1 MADALPVLSAG
12 IAPSAHVRLQIAPV
26 ASSRRSRRGGG
37 RVRSAALL
45 LLEFRSAAVGAASL
59 IVGAVLGGT
68 MRLGARVQRVFAV
81 LLKGSVSG
89 VFHVPN
95 VEHGAPACPTTDLS
109 NSTTDVARMS

>member
-1 MADALPVLSAG
+1 MRASHPSPIGSTACAPRFPVF
-12 IAPSAHVRLQIAPV
+12 QIAPV

-68 MRLGARVQRVFAV
+68 MRLGARVQRVFAAMKEVV
-81 LLKGSVSG
+81 LSLVHARQIGMESVG
-89 VFHVPN
+89 
-95 VEHGAPACPTTDLS
+95 
-109 NSTTDVARMS
+109 DVREVVGEFRRV